1 MDEFK
6 LSVAS
11 SPHASSPIGT
21 QNLMRDVLIALI
33 PAMAM
38 GVYVFGPRALIQT
51 IVSVIFCEIFEWGY
65 CKLLHKPIPIKDLSA
80 AITGVLLVFVC
91 PVTLPYWTLI
101 IGDFFAIVIVKQLF
115 GGLGT
120 NFLNPALAGRAFLML
135 SYPVPM
141 TTWALPVKFGGK
153 WAPLGM
159 SVGQEYIDAYTGAT
173 PLSIEYMKNADDA
186 LALTT
191 GQFSLGDMFL
201 GTIGGTVGEVSAI
214 ALLIGGIYLIV
225 RGVIRPR
232 IPVAYIATV
241 AVLTLIFSRGAG
253 GNILEWMLREI
264 FAGGLFLGAFF
275 MATDYVTS
283 PNTPRGEIIF
293 GIGAGL
299 LVVFIR
305 YFGGY
310 PEGVCYSILVMNI
323 LVWLIDK
330 ATMPARFGVTK
341 EMRQAE
347 KAAAKAAK
355 KAAKEG
361 SEA

>member
-1 MDEFK
+1 MEEYK

-11 SPHASSPIGT
+11 SPHATSPVGT
-21 QNLMRDVLIALI
+21 KNLMRDVLIALI
-33 PAMAM
+33 PALAM
-38 GVYVFGPRALIQT
+38 GIYVFGPRALT
-51 IVSVIFCEIFEWGY
+51 TTLVSVIACIFFEWAY
-65 CKLLHKPIPIKDLSA
+65 CKLMKKPNPIGDLSA
-80 AITGVLLVFVC
+80 TITGVLLVFVC
-91 PVTLPYWTLI
+91 PVTLPYWTII

-135 SYPVPM
+135 CYPVPM
-141 TTWALPVKFGGK
+141 TTWALPGTAN

-159 SVGQEYIDAYTGAT
+159 SVGQEYIDSFTAAT
-173 PLSIEYMKNADDA
+173 PLSIDFMKSGITPDY
-186 LALTT
+186 
-191 GQFSLGDMFL
+191 SLGDMFI
-201 GTIGGTVGEVSAI
+201 GTIGGCVGEVSAI
-214 ALLIGGIYLIV
+214 ALLIGGIYLIAK
-225 RGVIRPR
+225 GVIRIR
-232 IPVAYIATV
+232 IPAAYILTV
-241 AVLTLIFSRGAG
+241 AVLSLLFCRGEDA
-253 GNILEWMLREI
+253 NRLTWMLMEI
-264 FAGGLFLGAFF
+264 FGGGLFLGAFF

-283 PNTPRGEIIF
+283 PNTPKGEIIF

-305 YFGGY
+305 TFGGY

-330 ATMPARFGVTK
+330 ATMPKRFGVTA
-341 EMRQAE
+341 EMRKAE
-347 KAAAKAAK
+347 KEAAKAAK